1 MPYMHNK
8 HSKKNASI
16 TLKSS
21 SVRPKLYHLSPNLK
35 VNSQVTEKKIFVGG
49 SENCM
54 TLL

>member
-1 MPYMHNK
+1 MHNK
-8 HSKKNASI
+8 QSKKKNASI

-21 SVRPKLYHLSPNLK
+21 SVRPKFYHLSPNLK